1 MSQEAILKFID
12 KKGMATL
19 EMIKSKIKNGNSG
32 ISHQLEQMEK
42 YGEIKSIIYHSS
54 WKVYCSKEVFAEL
67 NGIHKI
73 RNAAESPRP
82 AKYNKNFNNRRP
94 DTNFF

>member
-12 KKGMATL
+12 KRGMVTL
-19 EMIKSKIKNGNSG
+19 KMIKENIKNGNSG

-42 YGEIKSIIYHSS
+42 YDEIKSINYHSS
-54 WKVYCSKEVFAEL
+54 WKIYCSKEVFAQL

-73 RNAAESPRP
+73 RSNPEGPREV
-82 AKYNKNFNNRRP
+82 KHNKNFNNRRT